1 MKGTYCLLV
10 ELKKTSKIKTG
21 SLGSLL
27 FERGYYVYVGSALNG
42 LERRIARHLR
52 REKRKHWHV
61 DYLLSNGN
69 ARVRRVF
76 AKQTSDR
83 EECRIAEKVSACG
96 EPVKN
101 FGCSDCRCRSHLF
114 KVNKAVF
121 LAESGKIGLRVYAL
135 RRGFPAHKK

>member
-10 ELKKTSKIKTG
+10 ELKKTSKIKIG

-52 REKRKHWHV
+52 KEKRIYWHI
-61 DYLLSNGN
+61 DYLLSDRN

-76 AKQTSDR
+76 AKQTFDM
-83 EECRIAEKVSACG
+83 EECRIAGKVSACG

-114 KVNKAVF
+114 KVNKTVF

-135 RRGFPAHKK
+135 MRGFPANKK